1 MRSEASAAGAL
12 LEIEAIKALKARYFR
27 CMDQKRWAELAEV
40 FARDAVAQW
49 DPHPEVLYG
58 REAIV
63 AHIRAGIEPL
73 VTVHHGHMP
82 EITLTGPEA
91 AHGIWA
97 MFDLVEG
104 ESFRLEGYG
113 HYEEDYVKEEGRW
126 CIMRLRLTRLRVD
139 IQNKTRGE
147 RT

>member
-1 MRSEASAAGAL
+1 MGAEDL

-49 DPHPEVLYG
+49 DPQPEVLYG

-63 AHIRAGIEPL
+63 AYIRAGIELL

-82 EITLTGPEA
+82 EITLTSPEA
-91 AHGIWA
+91 AHGI
-97 MFDLVEG
+97 
-104 ESFRLEGYG
+104 
-113 HYEEDYVKEEGRW
+113 
-126 CIMRLRLTRLRVD
+126 
-139 IQNKTRGE
+139 
-147 RT
+147 